1 MCICGSITRRTS
13 TKHVSSD
20 RLHCFAL
27 KRSFVCTLSNGMLY
41 FFSTDGDM
49 RVILCRRNASQ
60 LLKLLGKKPEG
71 GEKRKRKKG
80 HTTITSTYRTSLTL
94 KESSVHVSADVYIP
108 RCSPSYRFR
117 RSTLPRV
124 YSLVLRFRIMDR
136 FELVTPIP
144 LTGKV

>member
-71 GEKRKRKKG
+71 GGKKKKKE
-80 HTTITSTYRTSLTL
+80 RTHNHHLHIQDIVNV
-94 KESSVHVSADVYIP
+94 KKSSVHVSADVYIP

-124 YSLVLRFRIMDR
+124 YSLVLRFRIMNR

>member
-71 GEKRKRKKG
+71 GGKKKKKERTHNHHLHIQDIVNVKREFRSRFG
-80 HTTITSTYRTSLTL
+80 RRLHPEMFTVLPFPPIHT
-94 KESSVHVSADVYIP
+94 SSRLQS
-108 RCSPSYRFR
+108 SS
-117 RSTLPRV
+117 
-124 YSLVLRFRIMDR
+124 
-136 FELVTPIP
+136 
-144 LTGKV
+144 